1 MNKERTQLR
10 GSLMAKSP
18 TLHYMSI
25 IEQMIEIKNHDTC
38 EGVGVVATKFI
49 LTHTWKWNKNIKGDV
64 ATDHFNVY
72 GDVVTDHFNIK
83 GDVATNHFKKAILLG
98 EVATDQYKV

>member
-1 MNKERTQLR
+1 MNKVRTQLR
-10 GSLMAKSP
+10 GPLMAKSL

-25 IEQMIEIKNHDTC
+25 IEQIIEIKNHDRY

-49 LTHTWKWNKNIKGDV
+49 LTHSWKCNRNIKGDV

-72 GDVVTDHFNIK
+72 GEVVTDHFNIK
-83 GDVATNHFKKAILLG
+83 GDVATDHYKKAILLG
-98 EVATDQYKV
+98 EVATDQYKS